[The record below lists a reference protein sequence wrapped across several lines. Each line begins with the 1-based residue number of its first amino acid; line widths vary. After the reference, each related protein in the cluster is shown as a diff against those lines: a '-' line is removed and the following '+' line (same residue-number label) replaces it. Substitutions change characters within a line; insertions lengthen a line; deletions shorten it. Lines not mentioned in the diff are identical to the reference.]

1 MAVRVVADSTSYV
14 PDEQVS
20 DLGIT
25 VVQLSA
31 TLAGVTRAEKDID
44 SDAFYRLM
52 LSSGEFPTSSQPSVA
67 SITEAFEGAV
77 SAGDDVVAVVLSS
90 LMSGTFDTA
99 RMVREQ
105 VLARFPD
112 SRIEVLDSR
121 SNSMQEGFA
130 VLAAARAAHE
140 GGDADAVLA
149 AARSAM
155 SRSRWLFVP
164 ASLDYLRMGGRI
176 GNAAALLGTLLRV
189 RPILTVEEGLTSTV
203 RTVRTQGRAVRAIA
217 EMVAADAREHGLAAA
232 VVHHILAPAMG
243 EELAAE
249 IEKLTGLRPRLQLL
263 GPVIGLH
270 VGPGSVGVVYLTER
284 PLPGRAPLVAPS

>member
-14 PDEQVS
+14 PEERIS
-20 DLGIT
+20 ELGIT

-44 SDAFYRLM
+44 SEAFYRLM

-67 SITEAFEGAV
+67 ELTHAFEEAV

-90 LMSGTFDTA
+90 RMSGTFDTA
-99 RMVREQ
+99 LMVREQ
-105 VLARFPD
+105 VLSRFPNA
-112 SRIEVLDSR
+112 RIEVVDSR

-130 VLAAARAAHE
+130 VLAAARVAHD
-140 GGDADAVLA
+140 GGDVDAVLA
-149 AARSAM
+149 AARSAI

-164 ASLDYLRMGGRI
+164 ASLDYLRIGGRI

-189 RPILTVEEGLTSTV
+189 RPILTVEEGLTNTV
-203 RTVRTQGRAVRAIA
+203 RTVRTQSRAIHAIA
-217 EMVAADAREHGLAAA
+217 EMVAADARDHGLAAA
-232 VVHHILAPAMG
+232 VVHHILAPAIG
-243 EELAAE
+243 EELATE
-249 IEKLTGLRPRLQLL
+249 IERLTGLRPSLQLL

-284 PLPGRAPLVAPS
+284 PLPGRAPLVTPG